1 MTASRPKF
9 SQVFNRV
16 VRRHRLTRGL
26 SQEVLSE
33 KAEIDRTYVG
43 LLERGQR
50 AAGLDVAKKLAT
62 ALGMPLAILIEETE
76 REWEASAP
84 AGPPRKKP

>member
-1 MTASRPKF
+1 MTTARPKF
-9 SQVFNRV
+9 SQVFNGV
-16 VRRHRLTRGL
+16 VRRHRLSQGV
-26 SQEVLSE
+26 SQEALSE
-33 KAEIDRTYVG
+33 KADIDRTYVG

-62 ALGMPLAILIEETE
+62 ALGLTLTAMIEETE

-84 AGPPRKKP
+84 VGPMAFA

>member
-1 MTASRPKF
+1 M
-9 SQVFNRV
+9 SQYA
-16 VRRHRLTRGL
+16 
-26 SQEVLSE
+26 LSE
-33 KAEIDRTYVG
+33 KADIDRTYMG

-76 REWEASAP
+76 HEWEVSAP
-84 AGPPRKKP
+84 AGHSRKRP